1 MKTIVIPALYRSLHE
16 FLMQRIPDECD
27 SRLTN
32 LIWLMMGIFQ
42 ARSVQ
47 LKPAA
52 RKVPMRAKQLSI
64 VKRFGR
70 FLKNGKVSVREWYS
84 PFASGMLTLASVGGL
99 SA

>member
-1 MKTIVIPALYRSLHE
+1 MKPIAIPARYRSLHE
-16 FLMQRIPDECD
+16 YRMQRIPDECD

-47 LKPAA
+47 MKWAA
-52 RKVPMRAKQLSI
+52 RKVAIHAKQLSL

-70 FLKNGKVSVREWYS
+70 FLSNRKVQVREWY
-84 PFASGMLTLASVGGL
+84 FF
-99 SA
+99 

>member
-1 MKTIVIPALYRSLHE
+1 MRTIAIPALYRSLHE
-16 FLMQRIPDECD
+16 YLMQRIADECD

-47 LKPAA
+47 LKLAA
-52 RKVPMRAKQLSI
+52 RKMPIRAKQLSI

-70 FLKNGKVSVREWYS
+70 CLNKRKVDGREWYYTLTT
-84 PFASGMLTLASVGGL
+84 GMLRLARTGGHM
-99 SA
+99 S